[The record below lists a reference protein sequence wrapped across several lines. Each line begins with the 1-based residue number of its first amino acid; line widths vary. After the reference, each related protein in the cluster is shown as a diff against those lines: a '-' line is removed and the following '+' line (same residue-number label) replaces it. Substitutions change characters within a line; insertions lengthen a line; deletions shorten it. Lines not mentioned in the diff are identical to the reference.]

1 MKAKIDIDTW
11 VRANIRRLKPYQSA
25 RDEYK
30 GKEGIFLDANE
41 NPFGNFNRY
50 PDPYQLTLKQKL
62 SEIKKIDVDNIFI
75 GNGSD
80 EVIDLALRIFCE
92 PGVDKIIICPPTYGM
107 YEVSANINNVEVI
120 SIPLTPDFQ
129 LDVDTI
135 LATEARMVF
144 ICSPNN
150 PTGNL
155 LDNVETIL
163 ENFNGIVFLDEA
175 YIDFSSR
182 SSSLSL
188 INRYS
193 NLIVSQ
199 TLSKAWGKA
208 GIRVGLAYASDKII
222 SYYNKVK
229 PPYNVSELNQ
239 QAAMEVLEN
248 RKAVEKN
255 IQLILSERERMKREL
270 SNMSIITHIYPTD
283 ANFILVSCRDAQ
295 EVYENLIASSII
307 IRNRSTVVK
316 DGLRIT
322 VGTPEENTLLL
333 NELKRISI

>member
-30 GKEGIFLDANE
+30 GKEGVFLDANE

-175 YIDFSSR
+175 YIDFASR
-182 SSSLSL
+182 PSSLSL
-188 INRYS
+188 INRYP

-295 EVYENLIASSII
+295 KVYENLIASSII